1 MRKDI
6 KVLVADDQPEI
17 RSLICLLLET
27 FFNVKPLQAVD
38 GQNGLDILSMQPD
51 IDLIITD
58 LDMPGVNGLEMV
70 RAIHAQEAFANTPI
84 IMVTSEGQD
93 LQQAAL
99 DAGVSEY
106 FDKPVNPDL
115 LTPSIRKYLDSA
127 QANLPH

>member
-1 MRKDI
+1 MAKDI

-17 RSLICLLLET
+17 RSLICLILET